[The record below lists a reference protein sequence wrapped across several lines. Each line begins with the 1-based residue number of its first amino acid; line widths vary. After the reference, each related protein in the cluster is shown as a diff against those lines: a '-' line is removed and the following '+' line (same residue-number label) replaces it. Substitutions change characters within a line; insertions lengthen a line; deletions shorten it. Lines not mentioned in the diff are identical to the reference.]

1 MKTLLLFWNLII
13 RKFTFVVKDARE
25 FSKKN
30 PKSIQSNTIL
40 IMLLSTLVMKAA
52 VLDKSKIVVKDI
64 NLPKIGKHEILIK
77 MKACGIC
84 GSDLEK
90 VFGSYGMKSSRI
102 GHEPVGEVVKTGK
115 EIPNFKNGDR
125 VFVHHHVPCYS
136 CKFCYN
142 EDYTMCD
149 IYQKSNI
156 EPCGLSEFIL
166 IPELNVLKGGVTK
179 LPDNVT
185 YEHAALIEPVACCL
199 RSLDKIN
206 IKKSDTIIIFG
217 AGPTGLMHMI
227 LLKCSGVSQII
238 VVDINDFRL
247 DFAKNIDSSITTINV
262 SGADDDYLKKR
273 VESIVGKDGVDKSV
287 ICTSSKSAFVQSLE
301 ITRRGGTISLFGV
314 PPKDSRYEI
323 DLNRIYSKELKIIPS
338 YATSEKEIHQ
348 AVKLMENNI
357 INLEPL
363 ITHKFSLINSE
374 KAFHCAH
381 KGNDSMK
388 IIITTD

>member
-1 MKTLLLFWNLII
+1 MI
-13 RKFTFVVKDARE
+13 RKFTFVAKDARE

-30 PKSIQSNTIL
+30 LKSIQNNTIL
-40 IMLLSTLVMKAA
+40 IKPFLTLGMKAA
-52 VLDKSKIVVKDI
+52 VLDKSKILVKDI
-64 NLPKIGKHEILIK
+64 TLPRIGKKEILIK

-102 GHEPVGEVVKTGK
+102 GHEPVGEVMKVGK
-115 EIPNFKNGDR
+115 EISNFKKGDR

-142 EDYTMCD
+142 GDYTMCD

-166 IPELNVLKGGVTK
+166 IPELNVLKGGVAK
-179 LPDNVT
+179 IPEKVS

-206 IKKSDTIIIFG
+206 IRKSDAIIIFG

-238 VVDINDFRL
+238 IVDVNDFRL
-247 DFAKNIDSSITTINV
+247 DFAKRIDNSVTTINV
-262 SGADDDYLKKR
+262 SGMENDYLKKR
-273 VESIVGKDGVDKSV
+273 VSAIVGKDGVDKSI
-287 ICTSSKSAFVQSLE
+287 ICTSSKSAFIQSLD
-301 ITRRGGTISLFGV
+301 ITRRGGVISLFGV
-314 PPKDSRYEI
+314 PPKGNTYEI
-323 DLNRIYSKELKIIPS
+323 DLNLIYSKELKIIPS

-348 AVKLMENNI
+348 AINLMENDI

-363 ITHKFSLINSE
+363 ITHKFDLINSE
-374 KAFHCAH
+374 KAFLCAH
-381 KGNDSMK
+381 DGKDSMK
-388 IIITTD
+388 IIITTE

>member
-1 MKTLLLFWNLII
+1 
-13 RKFTFVVKDARE
+13 
-25 FSKKN
+25 
-30 PKSIQSNTIL
+30 
-40 IMLLSTLVMKAA
+40 MKAA

-64 NLPKIGKHEILIK
+64 ILPKIGKKEILVK

-84 GSDLEK
+84 GSDVEK
-90 VFGSYGMKSSRI
+90 VFGRYGMQSSRI
-102 GHEPVGEVVKTGK
+102 GHEPVGEVVKVGR
-115 EIPNFKNGDR
+115 EISNFKKGDR

-142 EDYTMCD
+142 GDHTMCD

-166 IPELNVLKGGVTK
+166 VPELNVLKGGVAK
-179 LPDNVT
+179 IPDKIT
-185 YEHAALIEPVACCL
+185 YEHAALIEPLACCL

-217 AGPTGLMHMI
+217 AGPTGLMHMT
-227 LLKCSGVSQII
+227 LLKCSGVSQVI
-238 VVDINDFRL
+238 VVDVNDFRL
-247 DFAKNIDSSITTINV
+247 DFAKRIDPSIITINV
-262 SGADDDYLKKR
+262 GGTDNDDFLRKR
-273 VESIVGKDGVDKSV
+273 VASTVGKDGVDKSV
-287 ICTSSKSAFVQSLE
+287 ICTSSKSAFVQSLD

-314 PPKDSRYEI
+314 PPKDTGYEI
-323 DLNRIYSKELKIIPS
+323 DLNMIYSKELKIIPS

-348 AVKLMENNI
+348 TIKLMENEI

-363 ITHKFSLINSE
+363 ITHKFNLTNSE
-374 KAFHCAH
+374 KAFLCAH

-388 IIITTD
+388 IIITTE

>member
-1 MKTLLLFWNLII
+1 MIK
-13 RKFTFVVKDARE
+13 KFTFVAKDVKE
-25 FSKKN
+25 FFKKS
-30 PKSIQSNTIL
+30 PKSIQNNTIL
-40 IMLLSTLVMKAA
+40 ITLSSTLGMKAA

-64 NLPKIGKHEILIK
+64 ILPKIGKKEILIK

-102 GHEPVGEVVKTGK
+102 GHEPVGEVVTVGS
-115 EIPNFKNGDR
+115 EISNFKKGDR

-136 CKFCYN
+136 CRFCYN
-142 EDYTMCD
+142 GDYTMCN

-166 IPELNVLKGGVTK
+166 VPELNVLKGGVAK
-179 LPDNVT
+179 IPDKVT
-185 YEHAALIEPVACCL
+185 FEHAALIEPVACCL

-206 IKKSDTIIIFG
+206 VKKSDTIIIFG

-238 VVDINDFRL
+238 VVDVHDFRL
-247 DFAKNIDSSITTINV
+247 DFAKRIDPSIITINV
-262 SGADDDYLKKR
+262 GGTDNDYLRKK
-273 VESIVGKDGVDKSV
+273 VSSIVGKDGVDKAV
-287 ICTSSKSAFVQSLE
+287 ISTSSKSAFMQSLD

-314 PPKDSRYEI
+314 PPKDSEYEI
-323 DLNRIYSKELKIIPS
+323 DLNKIYSKELKIIPS

-348 AVKLMENNI
+348 AIKLMENEI

-363 ITHKFSLINSE
+363 ITHKFNLANSE
-374 KAFHCAH
+374 KAFMCAH

-388 IIITTD
+388 IIITTE